1 MRILAIGDIF
11 GRVGRRTL
19 KQGLANIIA
28 MTKVDFV
35 MANGENLAGGF
46 GITRDTV
53 EEVFS
58 LGVDVM
64 TSGNHIWDKKEAL
77 QLLETH
83 KNILRP
89 ANYPARSPGKG
100 SGVYQSKSGK
110 PVGVINL
117 QGRVFMDA
125 LNCPFVQA
133 EQELEKVSSQTKV
146 ILVDMHAEAT
156 SEKIAMG
163 YLLDGRVSAILGT
176 HTHVQTADAK
186 ILPRG
191 SAYISDLGMT
201 GPSHSIIG
209 VQPEIIMKRFL
220 MKLPE
225 RFSEAMGPGQF
236 NGVVMEVDEG
246 TGLAKSIEPLR
257 VNYEETQ

>member
-35 MANGENLAGGF
+35 VANGENLAGGF
-46 GITRDTV
+46 GITKDSV
-53 EEVFS
+53 EEVFG

-125 LNCPFVQA
+125 LNCPFAQA
-133 EQELEKVSSQTKV
+133 EEELEKVNSQTKV

-156 SEKIAMG
+156 SE
-163 YLLDGRVSAILGT
+163 
-176 HTHVQTADAK
+176 
-186 ILPRG
+186 
-191 SAYISDLGMT
+191 
-201 GPSHSIIG
+201 
-209 VQPEIIMKRFL
+209 
-220 MKLPE
+220 
-225 RFSEAMGPGQF
+225 
-236 NGVVMEVDEG
+236 
-246 TGLAKSIEPLR
+246 
-257 VNYEETQ
+257 

>member
-1 MRILAIGDIF
+1 
-11 GRVGRRTL
+11 
-19 KQGLANIIA
+19 
-28 MTKVDFV
+28 
-35 MANGENLAGGF
+35 
-46 GITRDTV
+46 
-53 EEVFS
+53 
-58 LGVDVM
+58 
-64 TSGNHIWDKKEAL
+64 
-77 QLLETH
+77 
-83 KNILRP
+83 
-89 ANYPARSPGKG
+89 
-100 SGVYQSKSGK
+100 

-125 LNCPFVQA
+125 LNCPFAQA
-133 EQELEKVSSQTKV
+133 EEELEKVNSQTKV

-163 YLLDGRVSAILGT
+163 FLLDGRVSAIMGT

-209 VQPEIIMKRFL
+209 VRPEIIMKRFL

-236 NGVVMEVDEG
+236 NGVVMEVDDG